1 MKDNFDLIIIGGGIL
16 GTSLSYFLSFLNK
29 SKKIAVI
36 EQEHSVAQHTSSRN
50 TGKVHAPYLYNPE
63 KKKLFAK
70 TAFHG
75 YDMWEQYCKLK
86 NIPFKKDGVI
96 EVAINQKDVKVLE
109 KYCKWG
115 KQNGLKD
122 NDIELMNK
130 EELKKIEPE
139 IKCESALY
147 VHKDA
152 STDYSLCTN
161 AIMQDSKRNNT
172 KFLVNTRVTKIK
184 KSENG
189 WT

>member
-16 GTSLSYFLSFLNK
+16 GTSLSYFLSSLNK
-29 SKKIAVI
+29 SKKIGVI

-109 KYCKWG
+109 KYHEVGKTKWFER
-115 KQNGLKD
+115 Q
-122 NDIELMNK
+122 
-130 EELKKIEPE
+130 
-139 IKCESALY
+139 
-147 VHKDA
+147 
-152 STDYSLCTN
+152 
-161 AIMQDSKRNNT
+161 
-172 KFLVNTRVTKIK
+172 
-184 KSENG
+184 
-189 WT
+189 